1 MNNLRNFV
9 DKVNQILHWASII
22 SITIMLFIIF
32 LQVIFRYLLHNSLT
46 FSEELARYLF
56 VWTVFLG
63 SAVVAKNDG
72 HIIVGVLTHRL
83 SRAKA
88 KYMKIAAYAS
98 TMVFVSI
105 LFFQG
110 IKMMSLVSFQHSP
123 ALGISM
129 SYVYLA
135 IPVSMFV
142 MFFNII
148 FLIVDVLHE
157 GRAGVNQL

>member
-1 MNNLRNFV
+1 M
-9 DKVNQILHWASII
+9 DKINKCLHWASII
-22 SITIMLFIIF
+22 SITVMLFIIF
-32 LQVIFRYLLHNSLT
+32 LQVIFRYVLHNSLT

-63 SAVVAKNDG
+63 SAVVAKNNG
-72 HIIVGVLTHRL
+72 HITVGALAQKLTD
-83 SRAKA
+83 AKA
-88 KYMKIAAYAS
+88 RYIKIVAYISA
-98 TMVFVSI
+98 MVFVSI

-129 SYVYLA
+129 SWVYLA

-142 MFFNII
+142 MFCNI
-148 FLIVDVLHE
+148 LLLVLDVLHAKE
-157 GRAGVNQL
+157 

>member
-1 MNNLRNFV
+1 LRKFLDNIN
-9 DKVNQILHWASII
+9 KCLHWASIV
-22 SITIMLFIIF
+22 SITIMLFVIF
-32 LQVIFRYLLHNSLT
+32 LQVIFRYVLHNSLT

-63 SAVVAKNDG
+63 SAVVAKDNG
-72 HIIVGVLTHRL
+72 HIIVGALTQRFTGIT
-83 SRAKA
+83 S
-88 KYMKIAAYAS
+88 KYVQILAYIA
-98 TMVFVSI
+98 TMTFVAI

-110 IKMMSLVSFQHSP
+110 IKMMRLVSFQHSP

-142 MFFNII
+142 MFLNI
-148 FLIVDVLHE
+148 LILALDVL
-157 GRAGVNQL
+157 RAKE